1 LPVPMK
7 QPHQVP
13 PLIVCVVIVKMEST
27 KPMVLLLDPVVIF
40 VRLGLRLRPSPPVA
54 PRVLDQRTKLKMLVL
69 LLPVPIIPP
78 ALLERMEVHPRI
90 PSTERAPIVH
100 HTNFKHQ
107 VRLLELHAHRG
118 PPALPGKGDPH
129 HPLPSIVNAPHVPIP
144 NTKRKQHS
152 PVNLARI
159 GPHAMLGKKDP
170 RHLCSLI
177 GFVPIVTRANFKPR
191 VHRQRS
197 PVLFVLLENV
207 L

>member
-1 LPVPMK
+1 MK

-13 PLIVCVVIVKMEST
+13 PSIVCVVIVKMEST
-27 KPMVLLLDPVVIF
+27 KPMVLLRDPVVIF
-40 VRLGLRLRPSPPVA
+40 VRPDLRLRPSPPVA

-118 PPALPGKGDPH
+118 PPALPGKRDPH
-129 HPLPSIVNAPHVPIP
+129 HPLPSIVNAQIVLQR
-144 NTKRKQHS
+144 NTKHYQHS
-152 PVNLARI
+152 RVNLARI
-159 GPHAMLGKKDP
+159 GPHATLEKKDP
-170 RHLCSLI
+170 HHLCLLI
-177 GFVPIVTRANFKPR
+177 GFVPIVTRANFKQR
-191 VHRQRS
+191 VYRPRS